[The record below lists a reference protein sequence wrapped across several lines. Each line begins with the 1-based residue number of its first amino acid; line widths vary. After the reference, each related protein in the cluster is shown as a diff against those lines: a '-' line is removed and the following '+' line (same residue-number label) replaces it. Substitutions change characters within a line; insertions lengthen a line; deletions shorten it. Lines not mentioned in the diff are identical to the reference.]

1 MPKIF
6 RPASEAELATGL
18 AEAAAKGWALSVQGQ
33 RTHAMLGRR
42 MATDRVL
49 DGTAL
54 LGPLDYDPAELV
66 LTAPAGTLRSQIEQT
81 LAARNHMLAF
91 EPPGLDWLG
100 HGPTKDG
107 TIAGLVA
114 TNLAGPRRIAAGAV
128 RDHVL
133 GVRAVT
139 GRGLAFKSGGRVV
152 KNVTGYDLG
161 KLLSG
166 SFGTLAVL
174 SEVTLRVVARPQNT
188 LTLLMRAP
196 DVATAVLVMGQAL
209 GCAQAVSGAAYLP
222 AAIMPQSGLLPAGLP
237 PALAGGQGLVGQG
250 LVALRLEGFSETL
263 PVRRD
268 ALLAGFDGAKA
279 LDVLPQAQSAALWE
293 AVGAG
298 RLLSDPRPDLLWRAS
313 IPPSEAARLLADF
326 ETRPD
331 WRFFLDWGGGL
342 VWLANHADHALS
354 EAAAVAI
361 DRDLRQRL
369 GQLGGHG
376 LLLLAPEAWR
386 NSLHAFQ
393 PLSAAELDLSRRAKA
408 AFDPAGIL
416 NPGIMHPEL

>member
-1 MPKIF
+1 MTEIF
-6 RPASEAELATGL
+6 RPTSEAELAAGL
-18 AEAAAKGWALSVQGQ
+18 AEAAAKGRTMSVQGQ

-42 MATDRVL
+42 IAADRVL

-54 LGPLDYDPAELV
+54 LGRLDYDPAELV
-66 LTAPAGTLRSQIEQT
+66 LTTPAGTSLGQIEQT

-91 EPPGLDWLG
+91 EPPRLDWLG
-100 HGPTKDG
+100 SGPIKDGPIKDG
-107 TIAGLVA
+107 TIGGLVA
-114 TNLAGPRRIAAGAV
+114 TNLAGPRRIAVGAV

-139 GRGLAFKSGGRVV
+139 GRGLVFKSGGRVV

-174 SEVTLRVVARPQNT
+174 SELTLRVVARPQDT
-188 LTLLMRAP
+188 LTILIRAP

-209 GCAQAVSGAAYLP
+209 GRAQAVSGAAYLP
-222 AAIMPQSGLLPAGLP
+222 AATVPQSGLP
-237 PALAGGQGLVGQG
+237 PALAAGQG

-268 ALLAGFDGAKA
+268 ALLAGLEGAKA
-279 LDVLPQAQSAALWE
+279 LDGLPRAQSVAFWNAI
-293 AVGAG
+293 GAG
-298 RLLSDPRPDLLWRAS
+298 RPLSDPRPELLWRVS
-313 IPPSEAARLLADF
+313 IPPSDAQRLLAGF

-342 VWLANHADHALS
+342 VWLAHCANSALS

-361 DRDLRQRL
+361 DRDLRRLL

-376 LLLLAPEAWR
+376 LLLRAPEAWR
-386 NSLHAFQ
+386 NSTHAFQ
-393 PLSAAELDLSRRAKA
+393 PLSAAELGLSRRAKA

-416 NPGIMHPEL
+416 NPGFMHPAL